1 MRKTQDNND
10 INSIATGSVL
20 SGDLHTKSDIRVDGE
35 VKGSV
40 KTEGKLVL
48 GETGLIEG
56 QIFCKNAVVSGEI
69 RATINV
75 EELLTLKS
83 TAKLNGEIVSE
94 KLAIE
99 PGAIFSG
106 KCSMGPVI
114 KNINE
119 SKDQHVEAKDKT
131 A

>member
-99 PGAIFSG
+99 PAD
-106 KCSMGPVI
+106 PVLRRFGI
-114 KNINE
+114 ARILPQPLAPRVA
-119 SKDQHVEAKDKT
+119 DCLAG
-131 A
+131 